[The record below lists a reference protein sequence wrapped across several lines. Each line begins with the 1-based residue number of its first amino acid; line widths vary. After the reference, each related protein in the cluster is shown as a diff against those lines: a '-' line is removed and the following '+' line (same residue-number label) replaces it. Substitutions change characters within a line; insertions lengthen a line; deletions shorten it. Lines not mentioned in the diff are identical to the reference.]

1 MIVKRVTFKGE
12 PYFVSQ
18 SLATAEMFS
27 LDGQLWAK
35 LSTYVEGENPL
46 VGYFFCKAYSENEEV
61 VDALIAQG
69 ALIVRP
75 DPILLPPYGAR
86 VYIARV
92 NGDPEPEQ

>member
-27 LDGQLWAK
+27 VDGQLWAK
-35 LSTYVEGENPL
+35 LSTYVEGETPPA
-46 VGYFFCKAYSENEEV
+46 GYFFCKAYSENEEL
-61 VDALIAQG
+61 VDELIRQG
-69 ALIVRP
+69 ALVVRP
-75 DPILLPPYGAR
+75 EPILLPPYGAR

-92 NGDPEPEQ
+92 NADPEPEQ